1 MVLKG
6 WKTKGKNW
14 SEISDDFSTFYLF
27 LYSVGSPSIILNGEN
42 QLEISNDFLTIF
54 FFGYSVGNRPKN
66 LTNFFY

>member
-42 QLEISNDFLTIF
+42 QLEISNDFSTIF
-54 FFGYSVGNRPKN
+54 FFWIFSWKPPKK
-66 LTNFFY
+66 FD